1 MENAVR
7 KRAALMFG
15 TTPQKTA
22 VVTAWSK
29 NSAIVYHINIFLLFI
44 NVIH

>member
-7 KRAALMFG
+7 KAAALMLG
-15 TTPQKTA
+15 TTPQETA

-29 NSAIVYHINIFLLFI
+29 KSVNVYHINIKYPTR
-44 NVIH
+44 